1 LPATTVLIEGRNQL
15 EARELDIELQ
25 PKLSRA

>member
-1 LPATTVLIEGRNQL
+1 LPATPVLIEGRDQF

-25 PKLSRA
+25 PKPSRA